1 MRRAFLAA
9 LSIATFTAVATVAD
23 AQPGPARRPIP
34 RPPVKPEPNAP
45 SSGSGSGSGSSFV
58 RSHVGTDYA
67 IKLIRSNDL
76 DERIRGI
83 QRFAAIGTSD
93 AITQLVQQIESFP
106 PLKGDSRALVELARA
121 LSRFTDQERAR
132 AGLLLVVN
140 APSQSLT
147 GALPRPRASDPLS
160 LEEGDPIARAEL
172 ARQMAAIALARS
184 GNDRAL
190 ESLYGSARSSGA
202 SGANAAIVALSLFP
216 PKDPGFFGTTG
227 SSLSAD
233 AVRMLGRLG
242 DLRALDVLHAASR
255 SSDVGVRGSA
265 IVALAELG
273 DERAIGLARTAI
285 AESDARLR
293 AAAGEALV
301 VLSAPER
308 YKAVT
313 ALISDDATTAI
324 GVRLAER
331 VHHPEI
337 TKLLLGRATS
347 HPDVELRL
355 AAIRALGRSSDD
367 GAAKALVV
375 PQLLGDNNLQY
386 HAALALARSPAPS
399 AGPLCAALAAGNKR
413 SLGVRAYLVRVLVR
427 GDSERIGAA
436 DTVIDQM
443 ARSADG
449 KDRALGAFAR
459 IVLGEASVSD
469 YIADKDARVRRAA
482 AMAVL
487 HNPTKSAQRA
497 LVSAFLAEKDPST
510 RQVLAIGLY
519 GGDPDDSI
527 TTTTLIDRAESGGA
541 DAALATFALAR
552 RADEDMARKVGQLL
566 GSRDPVLRTHA
577 ARGLAIA
584 PLPDAT
590 GRLANVYAY
599 ETDTDVRRALIGAL
613 AARTKDASAPLR
625 KQTLEVAAS
634 LDPDGPVRQAAK
646 RALDGVTA
654 PFAAAANT
662 EVVWLRVT
670 AENGGPP
677 PAGDPYVGSLVRSD
691 GLAVPLA
698 FDDEGYVLVPGV
710 PPGDARLVLAPRLP
724 PSR

>member
-1 MRRAFLAA
+1 MRRSLVAA
-9 LSIATFTAVATVAD
+9 LLFGACTAVTISAD
-23 AQPGPARRPIP
+23 AQPGRRPIP
-34 RPPVKPEPNAP
+34 RPPVKPDPTTSTTPAP
-45 SSGSGSGSGSSFV
+45 RSNFV

-67 IKLIRSNDL
+67 IRLIRSSDL
-76 DERIRGI
+76 DDRIRGI
-83 QRFAAIGTSD
+83 QRFAAIGTND

-140 APSQSLT
+140 APTQSLT
-147 GALPRPRASDPLS
+147 GALPRPRSTDALS
-160 LEEGDPIARAEL
+160 LEDGDPVARGEL

-190 ESLYGSARSSGA
+190 EMLYGAARSTGA

-216 PKDPGFFGTTG
+216 PRDPGFFGTTG

-255 SSDVGVRGSA
+255 SSDIGVRGSA

-273 DERAIGLARTAI
+273 DERAIALARTAI

-308 YKAVT
+308 FKAVT

-337 TKLLLGRATS
+337 TKLLLARATT
-347 HPDVELRL
+347 HGDMELRL
-355 AAIRALGRSSDD
+355 AAIRALGRSNDD

-375 PQLLGDNNLQY
+375 PQLLGDNALQY
-386 HAALALARSPAPS
+386 HAALALARSPAQS

-427 GDSERIGAA
+427 GESERIGAA
-436 DTVIDQM
+436 DSVIEGM

-449 KDRALGAFAR
+449 KERALGAFAR
-459 IVLGEASVSD
+459 ITLGEANVTD
-469 YIADKDARVRRAA
+469 FIGDKDARVRRAA
-482 AMAVL
+482 AMAAL
-487 HNPTKSAQRA
+487 ANPTKAAQRA
-497 LVSAFLAEKDPST
+497 LIGAFLAEKHAST

-527 TTTTLIDRAESGGA
+527 TTNTLVDRAESGGA

-552 RADEDMARKVGQLL
+552 RADEATSRKVGQLL
-566 GSRDPVLRTHA
+566 GSRDSVLRTHA
-577 ARGLAIA
+577 ARGLGVA

-590 GRLANVYAY
+590 GRLANAYTY

-625 KQTLEVAAS
+625 KQTLELAAS

-646 RALDGVTA
+646 RALDGITA
-654 PFAAAANT
+654 PFAPAANT
-662 EVVWLRVT
+662 EVVWLRIT
-670 AENGGPP
+670 TENGGA
-677 PAGDPYVGSLVRSD
+677 PAGGDPYVGSLVRSD

-724 PSR
+724 SSKGQ

>member
-1 MRRAFLAA
+1 MRRGQAAA
-9 LSIATFTAVATVAD
+9 LVFAAVSAMTVAAD
-23 AQPGPARRPIP
+23 AQPRRPIP
-34 RPPVKPEPNAP
+34 RPPVKPEPTTP
-45 SSGSGSGSGSSFV
+45 SATSTAGSSFV

-147 GALPRPRASDPLS
+147 GALPRPRGTDALS

-190 ESLYGSARSSGA
+190 ESLYGAARSSGA

-255 SSDVGVRGSA
+255 SSDVGVRGAA

-313 ALISDDATTAI
+313 ALVSDDATTAI

-337 TKLLLGRATS
+337 TKLLLARATT
-347 HPDVELRL
+347 HPDLELRI

-436 DTVIDQM
+436 DSVVDQM

-449 KDRALGAFAR
+449 KDRALGAFGR
-459 IVLGEASVSD
+459 IALGEANVTD

-519 GGDPDDSI
+519 GGDPEDSI
-527 TTTTLIDRAESGGA
+527 TTTTLVDRAESGGA

-552 RADEDMARKVGQLL
+552 RADEDNARKVGQLL
-566 GSRDPVLRTHA
+566 GARDAVLRTHA
-577 ARGLAIA
+577 ARGLGVAH
-584 PLPDAT
+584 LSDAT
-590 GRLANVYAY
+590 GRLANAYAY

-613 AARTKDASAPLR
+613 AARTKDANAPLR
-625 KQTLEVAAS
+625 KQTLELAAS

-646 RALDGVTA
+646 RALDGVTT
-654 PFAAAANT
+654 PFAPSANT

-724 PSR
+724 